1 VLPLDYVPRAIV
13 NRGTR
18 GVIKLVAEQAS
29 GRLLG
34 AHVTAEGG
42 KVIASAVGALSAK
55 ATVTQLAEQWCPYLT
70 MAEGLKL
77 AARTFTRDVTKLSC
91 CG

>member
-1 VLPLDYVPRAIV
+1 MPRAIV
-13 NRGTR
+13 NRDTR
-18 GVIKLVAEQAS
+18 GVIKLVAEQVS

-34 AHVTAEGG
+34 AHV
-42 KVIASAVGALSAK
+42 IADGAGEVVPSAVGALTAK

-77 AARTFTRDVTKLSC
+77 AAQTFARDVTKLSC